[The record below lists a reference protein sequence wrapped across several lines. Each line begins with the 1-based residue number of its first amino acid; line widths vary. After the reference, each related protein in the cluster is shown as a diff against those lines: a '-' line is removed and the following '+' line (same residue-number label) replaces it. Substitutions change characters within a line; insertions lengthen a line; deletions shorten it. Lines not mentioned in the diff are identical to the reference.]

1 MSMIS
6 LVLADDNPD
15 MLENLRDEL
24 GGEFR
29 ILGIATN
36 GEEALEQVIRLEPDV
51 AVLDITMPFMSGL
64 EVATR
69 LREGRSRSKIVFVT
83 IHEAPEYVA
92 AGLSAGALG
101 YVTKRRLSSDLTRA
115 IREVFAGRTYLSPS
129 LKR

>member
-1 MSMIS
+1 MIS

-51 AVLDITMPFMSGL
+51 ALLDITMPFMSGL

-69 LREGRSRSKIVFVT
+69 LREARSRSKIVFVT